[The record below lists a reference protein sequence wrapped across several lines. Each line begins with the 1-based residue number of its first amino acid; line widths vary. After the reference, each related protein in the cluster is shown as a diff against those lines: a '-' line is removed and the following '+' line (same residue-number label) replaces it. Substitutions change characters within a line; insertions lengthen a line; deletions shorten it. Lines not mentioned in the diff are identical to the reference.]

1 MYEKREEEHGWLLDL
16 YRRWNIRTPETA
28 EFIARRY
35 IERFIGCVENLT
47 NPNCRMNYRQKRR
60 EVRKMLKNER
70 VAKSLRLAKPRSFYM
85 KVMLIPVRMRNVTLL
100 LLEASVITFVKTK
113 NTRLFARL
121 KAGGKKFCFYQGL
134 MIFCGFFCFLFWQAA
149 FFLQKM
155 PEGIFF
161 RKAFLNG
168 YLLLFAVF

>member
-1 MYEKREEEHGWLLDL
+1 
-16 YRRWNIRTPETA
+16 
-28 EFIARRY
+28 
-35 IERFIGCVENLT
+35 
-47 NPNCRMNYRQKRR
+47 MNYRQKRR

-121 KAGGKKFCFYQGL
+121 KAG
-134 MIFCGFFCFLFWQAA
+134 
-149 FFLQKM
+149 
-155 PEGIFF
+155 
-161 RKAFLNG
+161 R
-168 YLLLFAVF
+168 